1 MDLAGLRTNL
11 LLFTVAALLAML
23 AVGALV
29 VFQWR
34 PAPEPQATAAK
45 VLTLQKLMRQLPQQM
60 QLEQARAV
68 AAGGTSADLLAAVNQ
83 AGRIPDSFAHAAA
96 QADLRRWS
104 NQLLEQARTQAQ
116 TGSPR
121 ALQASIAVLERVA
134 PATLSTP
141 RPRPRSASGA
151 RRSPRPP
158 VPPRSSPQH
167 PRRLC
172 PGFAPRLRPLPSKRQ
187 TPTSLF
193 EDIQLDVGETRGGVT
208 LSASSVRVQGNE
220 FVITAHLD
228 NNSNQRYIFL
238 PGLIRLN
245 DAGATDR
252 RTRID
257 LSLEQGIIRRRD
269 GPPEHPWPRPLG
281 AALPD
286 CDQRKPHLRNARFQ
300 FAGDA
305 LMGGEDSMVKS

>member
-83 AGRIPDSFAHAAA
+83 AGRIPPDSFAHAAA

-134 PATLSTP
+134 PGNPVHTQAQAQIRQWRQALAPAASTAP
-141 RPRPRSASGA
+141 VVSSAPA
-151 RRSPRPP
+151 PALPP
-158 VPPRSSPQH
+158 S
-167 PRRLC
+167 
-172 PGFAPRLRPLPSKRQ
+172 FAPRLRPLPSKRQ

-257 LSLEQGIIRRRD
+257 LSLEQGII
-269 GPPEHPWPRPLG
+269 PPEGTARLSIHGRGPWEPPYRIVINENRISG
-281 AALPD
+281 TRDFNLPVM
-286 CDQRKPHLRNARFQ
+286 P
-300 FAGDA
+300 
-305 LMGGEDSMVKS
+305 